1 MSKYLNTR
9 YSLYTIE
16 NIMKQKLIYLQKNLC
31 SIKALSPDFEDG
43 EGEYK
48 KAEWLKK
55 YLIEKNLGKI
65 RQYNTLDERAKE
77 KIRPNFNLFC
87 KGQTDQN
94 LWIISHLDV
103 VPINDLEK
111 WNSNPFELKIDGNV
125 IYGRGVIDNHNGIC
139 SSLLAL
145 ESLLE
150 KNKKPYYNINLLFV
164 SDEETGSK
172 YGMRYLLDNYNLFKK
187 DDLIIIPDAGD
198 EAGLKIIIAEKCQLW
213 LKFKTIGKEAHGSR
227 PNFGI
232 NAFRAA
238 SYFIVELNR
247 LYDIFDEKDNLFTI
261 GSTFEPTKKLKNVNN
276 INIIPGEDVFFM
288 DCRLLP
294 SVKETSVLD
303 EIDKI
308 QKKIEEKFRVKI
320 ERENLTKD
328 TPSPSTPENAKI
340 IRLLVSAIKKI
351 KGKEPYLKGIGGGT
365 FASFLRKKGLDA
377 VVYSTINDSAHCAN
391 EYCEIDKL
399 IEDILVFESVMMN
412 NKI

>member
-1 MSKYLNTR
+1 
-9 YSLYTIE
+9 
-16 NIMKQKLIYLQKNLC
+16 MKQRLLFLQKNLC

-65 RQYNTLDERAKE
+65 QEYNALDKRVKE

-111 WNSNPFELKIDGNV
+111 WNSDPFKLKIDGNML
-125 IYGRGVIDNHNGIC
+125 YGRGVIDNHNGIC
-139 SSLLAL
+139 SSVLAL
-145 ESLLE
+145 QNILE
-150 KNKKPYYNINLLFV
+150 NDKKPYYNINLLFV
-164 SDEETGSK
+164 SDEENGSR
-172 YGMRYLLDNYNLFKK
+172 YGMKYILNKHDLFKK

-198 EAGLKIIIAEKCQLW
+198 DAGLKIIIAEKCQLW

-227 PNFGI
+227 PNGGI

-351 KGKEPYLKGIGGGT
+351 KGKEPFLKGIGGGT
-365 FASFLRKKGLDA
+365 FASFLRKKGFDV
-377 VVYSTINDSAHCAN
+377 VVYSTINDSGHCAN

-399 IEDILVFESVMMN
+399 IEDAEIFESVMMN
-412 NKI
+412 NK